1 MVPLKGTY
9 EAIYLK
15 EKLARQVKI
24 VVLKAKHFHFC
35 IKLNYQV
42 KIFFTLMPHWWP
54 NFGKETNNYQQVAK
68 RYNFSQSVR

>member
-9 EAIYLK
+9 EAFYLK

-24 VVLKAKHFHFC
+24 FVLKAKHFHFC

-42 KIFFTLMPHWWP
+42 KNFFHSNATLM
-54 NFGKETNNYQQVAK
+54 T
-68 RYNFSQSVR
+68 